1 MTFKLRVATA
11 LLWLSTLVV
20 PVLLLGVRGAPW
32 VNLLGLCAALTWG
45 MLASWLLLQVAVADR
60 RARAA
65 AQDELQAA
73 RERRA
78 AALSGVPLGV
88 EEPPDAA

>member
-1 MTFKLRVATA
+1 MSFKLRAANA

-20 PVLLLGVRGAPW
+20 PVLLLDVRGARW
-32 VNLLGLCAALTWG
+32 VDLLGLCAALTWG
-45 MLASWLLLQVAVADR
+45 MLAGYLLLQVQIANR
-60 RARAA
+60 RELAA

-78 AALSGVPLGV
+78 AALSLVRPGE
-88 EEPPDAA
+88 EEPPHAA